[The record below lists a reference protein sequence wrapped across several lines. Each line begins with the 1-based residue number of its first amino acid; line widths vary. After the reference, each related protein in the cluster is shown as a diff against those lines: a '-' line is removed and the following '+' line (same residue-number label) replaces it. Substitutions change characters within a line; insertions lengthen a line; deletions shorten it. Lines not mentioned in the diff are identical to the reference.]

1 MPGNKKPTN
10 PFLLLIAILL
20 CLGSAAVFTQSS
32 GHSSL
37 IQGET
42 VELAA
47 SGDIHDQDPAPEN
60 NAAVAEQ
67 EDSSQDTDTVSET
80 TVTPAATVTST
91 PSPVPTVWEA
101 SPEAASGVWTSNGS
115 YWMFIVNGV
124 PYTGWLNDTDGK
136 RYFFNSE
143 GLMHTGWLDYEGKKY
158 YMDLDG
164 IMQTGIITVVGKSYE
179 LLPDGS
185 LKN

>member
-47 SGDIHDQDPAPEN
+47 SGDIQDQDPAPGRFFSGYRYYFRN
-60 NAAVAEQ
+60 CC
-67 EDSSQDTDTVSET
+67 DTCGNRHFNTQ
-80 TVTPAATVTST
+80 
-91 PSPVPTVWEA
+91 
-101 SPEAASGVWTSNGS
+101 SGTHSMGS
-115 YWMFIVNGV
+115 ISG
-124 PYTGWLNDTDGK
+124 GCQ
-136 RYFFNSE
+136 RS
-143 GLMHTGWLDYEGKKY
+143 LDFQRQL
-158 YMDLDG
+158 LDVHG
-164 IMQTGIITVVGKSYE
+164 
-179 LLPDGS
+179 
-185 LKN
+185 